1 MSHDIYLVWGGVDKP
16 KQPTVVVRF
25 QITDRF
31 DIRQIAV
38 IVQIRNRLI
47 ILIHFITIAENDG
60 IPIVIQLP
68 VNMVY
73 FEVGVFVNI

>member
-1 MSHDIYLVWGGVDKP
+1 VSHDIYLVWGGVDKP

-47 ILIHFITIAENDG
+47 ILIHFIPIAENDG